1 MTRTRV
7 TGKATAAAK
16 RGLARCGDRDGLI
29 GCYCRV
35 STSRQKNDSQ
45 RAEISR
51 WLRGSSIPADAVVW
65 FEDKETGKTLQRPEF
80 NRLQHA
86 IFGGQITTVVV
97 WKLDRISRRQREG
110 INLLADWCDR
120 GIRVVVVTQQ
130 IDLTGAVGR
139 MVASVMF
146 GLAEIEL
153 EYRRERQ
160 TAGIAVAKACGV
172 YKGRKP
178 GTTKANPTR
187 AHELRRRGLIVPEIA
202 TSLGVSE
209 RTVHRYLDTRY
220 CDRPSLRIAS

>member
-1 MTRTRV
+1 MRRISD
-7 TGKATAAAK
+7 TGKSTAASNPVS
-16 RGLARCGDRDGLI
+16 GGHTDREGLI

-51 WLRGSSIPADAVVW
+51 WLRSNGIPMDAVAW
-65 FEDKETGKTLQRPEF
+65 FEDQETGKTLRRPELD
-80 NRLQHA
+80 RLRQA
-86 IFGGQITTVVV
+86 IFEGQIKTVVV

-160 TAGIAVAKACGV
+160 AAGIAVAKARGV
-172 YKGRKP
+172 YKGRKR
-178 GTTKANPTR
+178 GTTKANPQR

-209 RTVHRYLDTRY
+209 RTVHRYLQIL
-220 CDRPSLRIAS
+220 CV